1 MNTANADRRIN
12 APSPVLHPLL
22 DEFCMVNSPEL
33 LSPELLPSFV
43 DEISFVVS
51 SSDSD
56 DLAKKFT
63 LAVCP

>member
-1 MNTANADRRIN
+1 MKTAIADRRIN
-12 APSPVLHPLL
+12 APNPVLHPPL
-22 DEFCMVNSPEL
+22 DEFRIVISLEL
-33 LSPELLPSFV
+33 FPPVLFPLVE
-43 DEISFVVS
+43 EISFVVS